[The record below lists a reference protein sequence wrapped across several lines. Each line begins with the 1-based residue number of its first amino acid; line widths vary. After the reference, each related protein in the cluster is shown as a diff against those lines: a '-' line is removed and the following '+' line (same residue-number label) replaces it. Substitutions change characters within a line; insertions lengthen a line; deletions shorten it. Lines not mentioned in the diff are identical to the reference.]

1 MEQESNDKDN
11 EQQRRKSQRVTAGKD
26 TRKKYADDTELQ
38 QQLARTPT
46 KCNREAIRSEDM
58 TDVASGNV
66 MKNGEHMKALE
77 LAIRMGAI
85 TNCKLTRPIV
95 VLDESFLDLT
105 KSPLLAGVIPSRSED
120 STNTK
125 TNEK

>member
-1 MEQESNDKDN
+1 MEQENNDKDN

-38 QQLARTPT
+38 QQLARAPT

-85 TNCKLTRPIV
+85 TNCKLTYKT
-95 VLDESFLDLT
+95 S
-105 KSPLLAGVIPSRSED
+105 SLLKFSL
-120 STNTK
+120 
-125 TNEK
+125 